1 MSAVRAYDYNDMHES
16 RVRELGAQRVRVIKP
31 RRRENTISKRFTK
44 FARIVIAVGIFLG
57 VILFA
62 RLGLQAMTIGVMAQ
76 SDEVNTQ
83 IEQIRT
89 ESVNLEVEKSTASN
103 PTNLKKAAKKLG
115 MTNPTYTETL
125 ELEDDIV
132 AYDEEGELSLSDS
145 LAVASE
151 G

>member
-1 MSAVRAYDYNDMHES
+1 MSAVRAYDFDDMHES
-16 RVRELGAQRVRVIKP
+16 RVSGLGAQRVRVIKP
-31 RRRENTISKRFTK
+31 RRLENTISKRFTK
-44 FARIVIAVGIFLG
+44 FARIAILVGLFLG
-57 VILFA
+57 AILFA
-62 RLGLQAMTIGVMAQ
+62 RLGLQAATIGVMSQ
-76 SDEVNTQ
+76 SDEVEAQ
-83 IEQIRT
+83 IGQVRT
-89 ESVNLEVEKSTASN
+89 DSVNLEVEKSTASN
-103 PTNLKKAAKKLG
+103 HTNLKKAAKKLG